1 MSVSANEIIT
11 FWFEEHGQEDWF
23 GSSEEF
29 DRKVSLRFTEVQA
42 AAARGELW
50 DWRQSA
56 VGRLAEILVLDQFSR
71 QLFRGQGAAFATDPM
86 SLTLAQE
93 AIGRDDVRALDKDRR
108 GFVLLPF
115 MHSESLAVHDAA
127 RPLFDDH
134 DDQDMLDFELLHRDL
149 IVRFGRYPKRNTA
162 LGRQSTPEEIAYIED
177 SGDRLF

>member
-23 GSSEEF
+23 GSAEEF

-71 QLFRGQGAAFATDPM
+71 QLFRGQGAAFATDSM

-93 AIGRDDVRALDKDRR
+93 AIGRRQPGGGSDPGAAGAASALWRSR
-108 GFVLLPF
+108 
-115 MHSESLAVHDAA
+115 SLRSSRSASSQNSISNPSGLWL
-127 RPLFDDH
+127 RS
-134 DDQDMLDFELLHRDL
+134 
-149 IVRFGRYPKRNTA
+149 
-162 LGRQSTPEEIAYIED
+162 QS
-177 SGDRLF
+177 S